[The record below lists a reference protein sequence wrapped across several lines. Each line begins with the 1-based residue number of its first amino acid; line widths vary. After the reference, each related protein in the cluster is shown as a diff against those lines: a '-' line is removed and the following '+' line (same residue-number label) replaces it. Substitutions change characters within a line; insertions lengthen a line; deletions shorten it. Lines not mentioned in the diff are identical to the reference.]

1 MKLEI
6 HLTTVT
12 VHISLRIDDIV
23 IYISLHYIV
32 LCLKG
37 AELYE
42 QLKKACPQVAH
53 FNELCGGNG
62 KSMCHGDARTEN
74 CLWPNQRKD
83 PLVLIDWQ
91 FVSYSSPLSDVCYF
105 IGVCLNPDE
114 QDKYAETLIRHYYDT
129 LTTSPGGSSTTEY
142 PWDTFMLDYKRC
154 MWVSMWVSCMVRDG
168 SFGLKVHTP
177 PPPHSLCTLPS
188 VHVFGG
194 VLYFH
199 PRYAEQTVRNSNMT
213 RVILQIKRVLQTW
226 SASKRWQC
234 RTRGRQKAKAS
245 RRFGTTWSRF

>member
-23 IYISLHYIV
+23 FYISLHYIV

-129 LTTSPGGSSTTEY
+129 LTTSPGGPSTTEY

-177 PPPHSLCTLPS
+177 PTPTLS
-188 VHVFGG
+188 VHTPIGTCIWRRCSTFIHVM
-194 VLYFH
+194 LNKLC
-199 PRYAEQTVRNSNMT
+199 A
-213 RVILQIKRVLQTW
+213 ILI
-226 SASKRWQC
+226 
-234 RTRGRQKAKAS
+234 
-245 RRFGTTWSRF
+245 